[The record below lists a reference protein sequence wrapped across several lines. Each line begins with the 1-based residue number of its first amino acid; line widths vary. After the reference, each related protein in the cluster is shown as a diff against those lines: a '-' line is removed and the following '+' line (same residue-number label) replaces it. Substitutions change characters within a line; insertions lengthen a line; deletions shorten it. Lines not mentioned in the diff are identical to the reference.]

1 MGSHFHSLIPEI
13 KRLLKETCLQEA
25 LVDTDDVLAMP
36 YPYFTSGADKR
47 PALYYEDAYF
57 MNLGLIRMRMID
69 HARHIVENLAYL
81 QRHLGHIPAAN
92 HRDLTCFSAPPRLPW
107 MVRDVYRV
115 TGDKEWL
122 RRLLPDVL
130 QEFRF
135 WVNKPHTSITGL
147 YSYTCE
153 KNGLLPPEKASMAE
167 SGWME
172 SPRFSDAR
180 QYNAIDL
187 NALLYRH
194 ARMIYDFQAE
204 IDGHGDPAMLDKAE
218 QIKKLLDL
226 CWNESEG
233 FYFDNNFAHKR
244 LSQVKTLAGFVP
256 IFVELVDER
265 RARRMVQH
273 LKYFRAPGGLY
284 VTDQSYADA
293 PAPWNHPLSYAPY
306 VYMTIKGLCDY
317 ELMEDAADIG
327 MDWLNMV
334 VDVYNQ
340 TGQFWEWYNARE
352 RTHTCDGLSNRA
364 LIGSTAGVYIAIIDL
379 LGLD

>member
-1 MGSHFHSLIPEI
+1 MGSHYHALIPEI
-13 KRLLKETCLQEA
+13 KRILKETCLQETPA
-25 LVDTDDVLAMP
+25 DTDDLLGVP
-36 YPYFTSGADKR
+36 HPYFIPGPDKQA
-47 PALYYEDAYF
+47 ALYYEDAYF
-57 MNLGLIRMRMID
+57 MNLGLIRMRMVD
-69 HARHIVENLAYL
+69 HARHMVENLAYL

-92 HRDLTCFSAPPRLPW
+92 HRDLSHFSAPPLLPW

-122 RRLLPDVL
+122 RRLVPDVL
-130 QEFRF
+130 QEFRY

-147 YSYTCE
+147 YCYNSD
-153 KNGLLPPEKASMAE
+153 KNGHWPPEKTSLAE
-167 SGWME
+167 SGWID
-172 SPRFSDAR
+172 SPRFQDAR

-218 QIKKLLDL
+218 QIKKLLEL

-233 FYFDNNFAHKR
+233 FYYDNNFSHKR
-244 LSQVKTLAGFVP
+244 LSPVKTLAGFTP
-256 IFVELVDER
+256 LFVELVDER
-265 RARRMVQH
+265 RARRMVQN
-273 LKYFRAPGGLY
+273 LKHFRAPGGLFI
-284 VTDQSYADA
+284 TDTSYAA
-293 PAPWNHPLSYAPY
+293 NPTTWNHPLSYAPY

-317 ELMEDAADIG
+317 DLMEDAADIG

-334 VDVYNQ
+334 VDVYQQ
-340 TGQFWEWYNARE
+340 TGRFWEWYNAQE
-352 RTHTCDGLSNRA
+352 RSHLCGELANRA
-364 LIGSTAGVYIAIIDL
+364 LIGTTAGVYIAIIEL